1 MAKRSEFRGV
11 YPIGDTDTNE
21 LPIRKVGP
29 AVAYYTRILG
39 FSLLS
44 KSDDRALLARDQ
56 ARIGLAVNGRDPE
69 QASCYFEVSDIEA
82 LRTELLA
89 LGIEPSELREEQYG
103 GKRQRIFLAQEPFG
117 VCFCFGQTLS

>member
-1 MAKRSEFRGV
+1 MPKRIEFRGV

-21 LPIRKVGP
+21 LPIRTVGP

-39 FSLLS
+39 FSLVS
-44 KSDDRALLARDQ
+44 KSSDRALLARDL

-82 LRTELLA
+82 LRKELSA

-103 GKRQRIFLAQEPFG
+103 GKRQRIFFAQEPFG